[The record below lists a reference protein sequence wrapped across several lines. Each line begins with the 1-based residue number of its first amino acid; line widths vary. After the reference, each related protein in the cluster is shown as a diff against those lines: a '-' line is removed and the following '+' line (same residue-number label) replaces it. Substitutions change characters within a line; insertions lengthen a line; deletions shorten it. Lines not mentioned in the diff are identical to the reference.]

1 MANYETGINT
11 KNKILDAY
19 CELFYKK
26 GYKKTTYV
34 DILNLTGIN
43 QGLITYYFKSKKAI
57 AGKIHTDFRIQIKQ
71 AVKDY
76 FSSQGIVYNLR
87 TATAIEQI
95 IYSKIKFTD
104 ENLKRFIYEISIE
117 GIFIEHEIS
126 EMRPFWDMHIKE
138 YNLPLSESE
147 IKMILVRNSSLT
159 WGITTKMIEGYL
171 DISVDEYAELRVRLM
186 YQSLGL
192 ADPQIDDILQESYKI
207 YNNMQISLKEYF
219 TVQIEPLNL

>member
-1 MANYETGINT
+1 MANYETGITT
-11 KNKILDAY
+11 KNKILEAY
-19 CELFYKK
+19 RELFYKK

-57 AGKIHTDFRIQIKQ
+57 AGKIHTDFRIQIKN

-76 FSSQGIVYNLR
+76 FKQQKIKYDLQL
-87 TATAIEQI
+87 ATALEQI
-95 IYSKIKFTD
+95 IYSKIKFKD
-104 ENLKRFIYEISIE
+104 EKLKRFIYEISIE
-117 GIFIEHEIS
+117 GIYIEHELN
-126 EMRPFWDMHIKE
+126 ELKHFWDMHVKE

-147 IKMILVRNSSLT
+147 IKMIQVRNSSLT

-186 YQSLGL
+186 YQSMGL
-192 ADPQIDDILQESYKI
+192 SEPEIDRILSETYRI
-207 YNNMQISLKEYF
+207 YDNLQISLRDFF
-219 TVQIEPLNL
+219 TIQISSLTS